1 MTDPNL
7 SRNINEIKEIYDNL
21 EEVFLRDNGEINHV
35 LDSYSMLPQ
44 SEKDKWKKTFH
55 CLLNPKISYIVKNIS
70 VTESKFQFYL
80 ENIGISIQDR
90 IDFLK
95 IFSKKPYLSNLFDDK
110 DFYKIW
116 NEIELGDDPDLKN
129 QINEVKLQ
137 TLFDQE
143 DENNAYIKK
152 LKETYKSVQV
162 NEDELKIT
170 ILYILFNEII

>member
-1 MTDPNL
+1 MANL
-7 SRNINEIKEIYDNL
+7 SEKIKEIKVIYDHL
-21 EEVFLRDNGEINHV
+21 KKEDLLRDNDEINHV

-55 CLLNPKISYIVKNIS
+55 CLLNPKISDIVNNIS
-70 VTESKFQFYL
+70 VTESTFQFYL
-80 ENIGISIQDR
+80 KDIGISIQDR
-90 IDFLK
+90 IDFLE
-95 IFSKKPYLSNLFDDK
+95 IFRKKPYLSNLFDDN
-110 DFYKIW
+110 DFYTIW

-143 DENNAYIKK
+143 DENNEDIKK
-152 LKETYKSVQV
+152 LKEKYKSVQV
-162 NEDELKIT
+162 NKDELKIT